1 MDEIEDANDDIDG
14 GIFSF
19 TGSNKER
26 FNFNTFNKP
35 LNFISAIYNGEI
47 SLKEAKIKQ
56 RDVEKKKRESK
67 RLKN

>member
-47 SLKEAKIKQ
+47 SLKEAEIKQ
-56 RDVEKKKRESK
+56 RDLEKNRGST
-67 RLKN
+67 RL